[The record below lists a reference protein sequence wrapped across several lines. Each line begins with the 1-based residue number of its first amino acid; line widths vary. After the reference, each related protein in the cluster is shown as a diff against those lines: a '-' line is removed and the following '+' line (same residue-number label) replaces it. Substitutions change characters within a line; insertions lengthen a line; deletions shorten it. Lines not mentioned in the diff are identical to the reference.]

1 MEAKKTQ
8 SGKTPAVDSP
18 AVEAYNGGNATNS
31 GSRIGTKSTGV
42 YNSTGASLPQNE
54 NPHPKE
60 FGVGASKGR
69 GIFNGS

>member
-1 MEAKKTQ
+1 MKKEV
-8 SGKTPAVDSP
+8 GKKPAEDFNK
-18 AVEAYNGGNATNS
+18 VESYPSGNATNS
-31 GSRIGTKSTGV
+31 GTRIGTKATGV
-42 YNSTGASLPQNE
+42 YSASGATVPQNE